1 MFGSQLFSEL
11 KVKVVVINYAAVNYN
26 NELGA
31 KLVRVDSGR
40 QGKLLF
46 MVCFFLFR
54 FHDLTLFIFFRCQ
67 RI

>member
-11 KVKVVVINYAAVNYN
+11 KVKVVVINDVAVSYN

-40 QGKLLF
+40 QGKLFF
-46 MVCFFLFR
+46 MVWFFLFR